1 MARTPS
7 SDSRPP
13 RTPRVPAALAGVIL
27 SLGMFG
33 VVLGST
39 VPSGLYSI
47 YQRQMGLPDSITT
60 IVFSFYVVGVV
71 VALVFG
77 GHLSDQIGRRPLVLA
92 SIALSI
98 ASSATLYLA
107 ASESVLYLGRFL
119 SGLSVGLCTGAFTA
133 ALRETVG
140 NRLGA
145 VLSTALTSLGLAVG
159 PLFSAIVAG
168 RSADPLHTPFLIY
181 GGVGAL
187 VLAVTL
193 LVPETRARVARP
205 RWAPRVGVERAIV
218 RGFIPCALAIACAYG
233 TNGLFQSVVPLA
245 MPAVG
250 TSNQLSM
257 AGATA
262 VMLGASAVIQVVAIR
277 VTGPWVLGMGLLI
290 LAVGLAGTAV
300 ALGVGSAA
308 LFWFATAI
316 AGVGQG
322 FSFRASLYRVTEL
335 VSEERTAQTV
345 SAYYIAGYAAT
356 VVPPLGAGF
365 TGGSAAVPVVC
376 GLLAAVCVAT
386 FALERRTRDAYP
398 APVR

>member
-145 VLSTALTSLGLAVG
+145 WDLLCGVSGYR
-159 PLFSAIVAG
+159 
-168 RSADPLHTPFLIY
+168 RSDT
-181 GGVGAL
+181 
-187 VLAVTL
+187 
-193 LVPETRARVARP
+193 
-205 RWAPRVGVERAIV
+205 
-218 RGFIPCALAIACAYG
+218 
-233 TNGLFQSVVPLA
+233 
-245 MPAVG
+245 
-250 TSNQLSM
+250 
-257 AGATA
+257 
-262 VMLGASAVIQVVAIR
+262 
-277 VTGPWVLGMGLLI
+277 
-290 LAVGLAGTAV
+290 
-300 ALGVGSAA
+300 
-308 LFWFATAI
+308 
-316 AGVGQG
+316 
-322 FSFRASLYRVTEL
+322 
-335 VSEERTAQTV
+335 
-345 SAYYIAGYAAT
+345 
-356 VVPPLGAGF
+356 
-365 TGGSAAVPVVC
+365 
-376 GLLAAVCVAT
+376 
-386 FALERRTRDAYP
+386 
-398 APVR
+398 